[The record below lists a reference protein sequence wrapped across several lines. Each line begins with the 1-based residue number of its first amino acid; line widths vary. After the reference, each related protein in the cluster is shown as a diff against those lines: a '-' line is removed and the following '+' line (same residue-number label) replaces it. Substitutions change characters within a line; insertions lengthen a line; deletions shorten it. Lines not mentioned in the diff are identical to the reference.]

1 VKVNDAGGVPPA
13 SGPAAGAR
21 RVIAIDGPAGSGK
34 STVAR
39 AVAERLG
46 LARLDTGAMYRAVT
60 LLALR
65 AGAELTD
72 EEASAALARGMEL
85 RLGEAGGPGGGDDVI
100 LDREDASAAIR
111 SPAVD
116 ASVSVVAA
124 HPAVRRVLVDRQR
137 EWVEEHGGGV
147 VEGRDIG
154 SVVFPDARLKVYLT
168 ASPDERARRRIEQA
182 AGRAP
187 ARIQGTSGAG
197 SSGSSSGAFGGGEAI
212 IGGLHRRDHLDST
225 RANSPLVVADGAVIV
240 DSTGRTIDDVVK
252 EVLSHL

>member
-1 VKVNDAGGVPPA
+1 VKVNDAGGGATSPA
-13 SGPAAGAR
+13 SVTGAR

-65 AGAELTD
+65 AGVALTD
-72 EEASAALARGMEL
+72 EEAAAALARGMEL
-85 RLGEAGGPGGGDDVI
+85 RLGEAGGPGGGDDVM

-168 ASPDERARRRIEQA
+168 ASAAERARRRIEQA
-182 AGRAP
+182 GGAVP
-187 ARIQGTSGAG
+187 ARLHGATRGGSAG
-197 SSGSSSGAFGGGEAI
+197 SGSGTFGAGEAI

-225 RANSPLVVADGAVIV
+225 RADSPLVVADGAVIV